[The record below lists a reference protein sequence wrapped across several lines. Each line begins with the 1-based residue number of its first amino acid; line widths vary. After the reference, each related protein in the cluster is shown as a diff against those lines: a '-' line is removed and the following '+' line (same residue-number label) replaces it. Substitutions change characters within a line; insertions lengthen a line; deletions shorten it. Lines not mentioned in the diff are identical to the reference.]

1 MYDCFIFDFD
11 GVIVATELIQIESL
25 KKAIKNITK
34 FDIKSLEDNN
44 LIESTITSKGKLVKL
59 SNKGYF
65 PLGLVDSIY
74 EEKKRIADQEML
86 NLDPANYKD
95 KLEVFSYLKNKNKKL
110 LIVTNANK
118 HSTVSLLRH
127 LSLYKF
133 VDFIVTNEDVNNPK
147 PHSEPY
153 IRAMLWANCLYEKYI
168 IFEDSE
174 TGFKSASGTGVIV
187 ERITNP
193 HQVNLDYIKKFIKE

>member
-34 FDIKSLEDNN
+34 IDIKSLEDNN
-44 LIESTITSKGKLVKL
+44 LIESTVTSKSKLIKL

-65 PLGLVDSIY
+65 SLGLVDSIY

-86 NLDPANYKD
+86 NLDPANYTD
-95 KLEVFSYLKNKNKKL
+95 KLGVFSYLKNKNKKL

-118 HSTVSLLRH
+118 NSTVSLLKH
-127 LSLYKF
+127 LNLYKF

-153 IRAMLWANCLYEKYI
+153 IRAMLWANCRYESYI

-187 ERITNP
+187 ERVTSPSQI
-193 HQVNLDYIKKFIKE
+193 NLEYIKKFIKE